1 MLVEWQNA
9 SRQNGFCQP
18 EKGFDKKDKKKKG
31 GGSQLL
37 RAVVNF
43 TAVYIGCLHCFA
55 MQFHI
60 RQE

>member
-1 MLVEWQNA
+1 MQVGKMDFA
-9 SRQNGFCQP
+9 SLKR
-18 EKGFDKKDKKKKG
+18 DLIKKIKKKG